1 MAITEGRIRE
11 LGAMY
16 LSDEGIEILEELLIE
31 DKLEGSTYMLLGAFD
46 RLWKD
51 GKLGE
56 EEARSLYAE
65 LGISPE
71 KSSGVRQRNLKF

>member
-1 MAITEGRIRE
+1 MTEDRIRE
-11 LGAMY
+11 LGAEY
-16 LSDEGIEILEELLIE
+16 LSDEGIEILEELLIR
-31 DKLEGSTYMLLGAFD
+31 DKLEGAAYMLLGAFD

-51 GKLGE
+51 GKLGA

-71 KSSGVRQRNLKF
+71 ESSIVRQRNLKF